1 MLATPRIHPSA
12 FIGANV
18 TIWGDVTLGEEVVV
32 LPGVVM
38 RAELA
43 AITVGA
49 RSNVQDNSVF
59 HVDAGYPLEVGE
71 RVTVGHRAVL
81 HGCTVGDDALV
92 GIGAIVMNGASIGA
106 GSLVAAGSLVTPGKV
121 LPERALI
128 VGSPAKVLRELTD
141 EEVAKNAEG
150 VEHYLDFARMFR
162 KAGLGA
168 D

>member
-12 FIGANV
+12 FIGTNV
-18 TIWGDVTLGEEVVV
+18 AIWGDVVVEEDVVV

-43 AITVGA
+43 TIRVGA

-59 HVDAGYPLEVGE
+59 HVDPGFPLEVGE

-81 HGCTVGDDALV
+81 HGCTIGDDALV
-92 GIGAIVMNGASIGA
+92 GIGAIVMNGASIGV
-106 GSLVAAGSLVTPGKV
+106 GSLVAAGALVTEGKTF
-121 LPERALI
+121 PERSLI
-128 VGSPAKVLRELTD
+128 VGSPAKVLREVT
-141 EEVAKNAEG
+141 EEETARMASN
-150 VEHYLDFARMFR
+150 VEHYLDFARMYR
-162 KAGLGA
+162 EAGL